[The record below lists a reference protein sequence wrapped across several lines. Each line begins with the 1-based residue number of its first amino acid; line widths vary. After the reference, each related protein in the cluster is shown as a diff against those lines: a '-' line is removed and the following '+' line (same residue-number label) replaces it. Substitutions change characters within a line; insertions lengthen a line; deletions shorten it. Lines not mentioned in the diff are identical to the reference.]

1 MPCSVSMT
9 ISTNKT
15 YRNHENVV
23 VALQIFLSMKDLSTM
38 LIDIA
43 SAKQKLA
50 SAEYQFP
57 LHSAKK

>member
-50 SAEYQFP
+50 SVEYRFR
-57 LHSAKK
+57 LHLARR